1 MIVTERLFGT
11 DGVRGVAGVYPLDSE
26 TIERLG
32 VALVRALPSQHAPLQ
47 LLIGRDTRE
56 SGTWIEAALA
66 RGVAVEGGRVV
77 SAGVVPTPA
86 IAFLTPA
93 LGFDAGVVI
102 SASHNPYQDN
112 GIKVVSGRGEKLGE
126 AVERRV
132 EAIVADSLGG
142 ASAQAAARIER
153 RELIEPYLAHVR
165 PILAPYVGVLA
176 GSRIVIDC
184 GNGATA
190 PVAPRLLRE
199 IGFDVIPIGCEPNG
213 RNINEDS
220 GSTHPAALAR
230 RVVAERARL
239 GVAFDGD
246 GDRAVFVDHTGGV
259 VNGDAVLLIAA
270 SHMQAS
276 GRLRGNGVVATVM
289 SNIGLEIALQ
299 RRGIRLVRCQVGDKY
314 VTEAMA
320 QHNLSLGGEQS
331 GHIIFVEHLSVGDG
345 FITAL
350 SVLRIMAETGREL
363 NELAADLV
371 AYPQVLVN
379 VPVRGPRDLPD
390 DGLVRVAMDRVRTAL
405 GDHGRLLVRFSGTE
419 RLLRVMIEGRDETQ
433 IRAWADEI
441 AAAAQQ
447 ELG

>member
-1 MIVTERLFGT
+1 M
-11 DGVRGVAGVYPLDSE
+11 A
-26 TIERLG
+26 
-32 VALVRALPSQHAPLQ
+32 
-47 LLIGRDTRE
+47 
-56 SGTWIEAALA
+56 
-66 RGVAVEGGRVV
+66 
-77 SAGVVPTPA
+77 
-86 IAFLTPA
+86 
-93 LGFDAGVVI
+93 
-102 SASHNPYQDN
+102 
-112 GIKVVSGRGEKLGE
+112 GIKVFSGRGEKLGE

-132 EAIVADSLGG
+132 EAIVVDSLGG
-142 ASAQAAARIER
+142 ASAQVAARIER

-276 GRLRGNGVVATVM
+276 GRLRGNGVVATDM

-331 GHIIFVEHLSVGDG
+331 GHIIFAEHLSVGDG
-345 FITAL
+345 LITAL